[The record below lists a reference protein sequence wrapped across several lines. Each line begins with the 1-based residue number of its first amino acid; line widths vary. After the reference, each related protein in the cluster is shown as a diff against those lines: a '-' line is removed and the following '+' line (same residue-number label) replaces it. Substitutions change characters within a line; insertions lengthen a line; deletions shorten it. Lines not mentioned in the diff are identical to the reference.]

1 MSTLLWG
8 SVLCCGGSEEG
19 ASGADGG
26 LEELPGRGK
35 ALRRGSHAHEEGVI
49 KGWASDV
56 SGGEWRS
63 EHCVGLSSCLLG
75 FLLLSCWCGV
85 SPAALKA
92 DSGQPARVLSP
103 PPATAGVAGNVDSTA
118 HDGITQVEWRH
129 SKGGGP
135 RMLEENG
142 MHDKQTPTKGWAF
155 FGLFLSY
162 IIFFGRD
169 YHQKLK
175 IKVKSQQIKPWLNF
189 SKSM

>member
-1 MSTLLWG
+1 MSVSPRPSNQIDTSRHL
-8 SVLCCGGSEEG
+8 
-19 ASGADGG
+19 
-26 LEELPGRGK
+26 
-35 ALRRGSHAHEEGVI
+35 HE
-49 KGWASDV
+49 KYDP
-56 SGGEWRS
+56 
-63 EHCVGLSSCLLG
+63 CVGHG
-75 FLLLSCWCGV
+75 I
-85 SPAALKA
+85 
-92 DSGQPARVLSP
+92 GQAQ
-103 PPATAGVAGNVDSTA
+103 DSTA